1 MIIISIIIYKDSFGS
16 AIFPTIDLINSVN
29 DFMIESTGKSFFHLK
44 IVGYK
49 QKEIAINQYTTIKCD
64 ETTANTSPNH
74 IILLPSVKESFLEV
88 MDLAYYNDL
97 SFWLQEEYK
106 KGVKLCSM
114 CLGSILLAYTGLLNQ
129 LPCTTHWMGD
139 RIMRI
144 RFPEVKMQTH
154 KMVTKEKGIYTS
166 AGAFSSLQLIFL
178 LIEEYCTRELAHHFS
193 KVLGIEY
200 PIKSQS
206 RFYILS
212 KQKEHEDINIKQV
225 QVFMESNYA
234 QKISIQK
241 LALKANMSP
250 RNFIRRFKKAT
261 GNTPIS
267 YLQKIRIEV
276 AKKQLETGTSTI
288 SNAMHLSGYQD
299 IKSFR
304 ILFKKLT
311 GLSPS
316 AYSKKVQEQTP
327 NHLTF

>member
-1 MIIISIIIYKDSFGS
+1 MIIISIIVYQDSFGS

-29 DFMIESTGKSFFHLK
+29 DFMLKTTGKPFFYLK

-49 QKEIAINQYTTIKCD
+49 QKKIAINKYTTIECN
-64 ETTANTSPNH
+64 ETITKTSPNH
-74 IILLPSVKESFLEV
+74 IILLPSVKEEFLDL
-88 MDLAYYNDL
+88 MDLSYYDDL
-97 SFWLQEEYK
+97 SLWLQEEYK
-106 KGVKLCSM
+106 KGVKICSM
-114 CLGSILLAYTGLLNQ
+114 CLGSILLAHTGLLNQ

-144 RFPEVKMQTH
+144 RFPDVIMQTH
-154 KMVTKEKGIYTS
+154 KMVTKEKNIYTS
-166 AGAFSSLQLIFL
+166 AGAFSSLQLVFL
-178 LIEEYCTRELAHHFS
+178 LIEEYCTKELAYHFS

-206 RFYILS
+206 RFYIFS
-212 KQKEHEDINIKQV
+212 QQKEHEDTEIRQA
-225 QVFMESNYA
+225 QLFMERNYL
-234 QKISIQK
+234 QKISIHH
-241 LALKANMSP
+241 LALKTNMSP

-276 AKKQLETGTSTI
+276 AKKEFEAGNTI
-288 SNAMHLSGYQD
+288 ISDVMHATGYQD

-304 ILFKKLT
+304 VLFKKLT

-316 AYSKKVQEQTP
+316 VYSKK
-327 NHLTF
+327 FK